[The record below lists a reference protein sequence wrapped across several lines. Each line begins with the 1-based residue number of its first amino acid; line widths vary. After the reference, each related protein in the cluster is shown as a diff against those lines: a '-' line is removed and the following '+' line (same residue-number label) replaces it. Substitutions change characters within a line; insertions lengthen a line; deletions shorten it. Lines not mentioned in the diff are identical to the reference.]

1 MAYFSEDLKLEPY
14 WWEEAPRRPAPPA
27 EIPKQADVVVVGSGY
42 AGVSTAL
49 TVARGGRSAI
59 VFDAPDPGL
68 GACRRN
74 GGAVGETL
82 RIPFA
87 AMIAQYGMAQAISF
101 YKAVKSGKLGGG
113 KGCGR

>member
-59 VFDAPDPGL
+59 VFDAQDPGL
-68 GACRRN
+68 GACSRN

-82 RIPFA
+82 RISFA
-87 AMIAQYGMAQAISF
+87 AMIEQYGMAQAIDYS
-101 YKAVKSGKLGGG
+101 KEVTNSQI
-113 KGCGR
+113 GRAPV